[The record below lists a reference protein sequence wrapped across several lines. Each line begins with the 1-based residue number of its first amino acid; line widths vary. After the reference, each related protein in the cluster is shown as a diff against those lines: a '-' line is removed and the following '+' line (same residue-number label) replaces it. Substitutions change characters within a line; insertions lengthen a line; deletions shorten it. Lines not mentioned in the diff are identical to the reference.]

1 MFYHAKNGTVSL
13 GDTDM
18 NYIAFGNGKKVL
30 VMIPGLGD
38 GLTTVK
44 GLAIPFAWMY
54 RTFAKKYRVYVFSR
68 KNKLQEGCT
77 TKDMARDL
85 MEAMKQLGIK
95 KAHIMGVS
103 QGGMIAQHFALDYPE
118 MVRRLVLCVTI
129 GRQNPTIQRVVS
141 YWHDMASKG
150 KYKEIM
156 RDTAE
161 HMYVNY
167 NSKQYNLLL
176 PIMEKFCAP
185 KSYERFMIQAK
196 ACLSHD
202 AFDDLHKIRKKTL
215 VIGGAKDLV
224 LEGQSS
230 VEIAE
235 QIPKSRLMMYEA
247 YGHGVYEE
255 AKDFNNTVLEFLQG

>member
-1 MFYHAKNGTVSL
+1 MFYHAKNGKVSF

-18 NYIAFGNGKKVL
+18 DYIAFGNGKRAL

-44 GLAIPFAWMY
+44 GMAIPFAWMY
-54 RTFAKKYRVYVFSR
+54 RKFAKKYRVFVFSR
-68 KNKLQEGCT
+68 KNKLEEGYT

-85 MEAMKQLGIK
+85 MEAMKRLGIK
-95 KAHIMGVS
+95 RAHIMGVS

-129 GRQNPTIQRVVS
+129 GRQNPTIQKVVS
-141 YWHDMASKG
+141 YWHDLAGQGEYHVLMK
-150 KYKEIM
+150 
-156 RDTAE
+156 DTAE
-161 HMYVNY
+161 HMYVKY
-167 NSKQYNLLL
+167 NPKQYELLV
-176 PIMEKFCAP
+176 PILEKFCAP
-185 KSYERFMIQAK
+185 KSYDRFQIQAK

-202 AFDDLHKIRKKTL
+202 AFDELHKIRKKTL
-215 VIGGAKDLV
+215 VIGAAKDQV

-230 VEIAE
+230 VEIAK
-235 QIPKSRLMMYEA
+235 QIPKSRLVMYDD

-255 AKDFNNTVLEFLQG
+255 AKDFNDIVLEFLQS